1 VSAWRGE
8 VAEAA
13 GVRPLPAGLQTAGM
27 GQRFGAWLVDGFVI
41 GSLTSILSY
50 AYSATGILSSN
61 PEWYRQIEQNPG
73 AVPTV
78 PILQF
83 ALVPF
88 LVLIAA
94 TLAANVALYAF
105 FWTRFRATPGQ
116 MLFSLQV
123 ADASTGN
130 TLSVSRALVRSIALN
145 GVGGILAVLGVIPL
159 LNSLGNVVQP
169 ASFSLDGRYSPAA
182 AAELSAIL
190 GSIGIFLLAM
200 LVAGIW
206 VLALLLSTATSPT
219 KQGLHDRMAGSLV
232 VGKATAPIPAYWPAY
247 APGGRPVS
255 GPSPYG
261 WYPPDG
267 SVPWSAPAGYPP
279 AYPPAGYPPAYPPA
293 GYPPAYPPAGYPPTA
308 YPPTA
313 YPPPH
318 VVPTPSPPPGP
329 SGGQPPASGSIG

>member
-8 VAEAA
+8 FAGAA
-13 GVRPLPAGLQTAGM
+13 GVRPLPAGLQIAGM
-27 GQRFGAWLVDGFVI
+27 GQRFGAWLVDGLVI
-41 GSLTSILSY
+41 GSLTSILSF
-50 AYSATGILSSN
+50 AYSATGVLSSN

-73 AVPTV
+73 ALPTV

-88 LVLIAA
+88 LVLVTA

-116 MLFSLQV
+116 LLFSLQV

-145 GVGGILAVLGVIPL
+145 GVGGIVAVLGVLPL
-159 LNSLGNVVQP
+159 LNSLATVAPP
-169 ASFSLDGRYSPAA
+169 ASFSPDGRYSPAA
-182 AAELSAIL
+182 AAELSAVL

-206 VLALLLSTATSPT
+206 VLALLLSTTTSPT

-255 GPSPYG
+255 GPGLYG
-261 WYPPDG
+261 WYPPT
-267 SVPWSAPAGYPP
+267 
-279 AYPPAGYPPAYPPA
+279 
-293 GYPPAYPPAGYPPTA
+293 GYPPTG
-308 YPPTA
+308 YPPTG
-313 YPPPH
+313 YPPPP
-318 VVPTPSPPPGP
+318 VAPPPPSSPP
-329 SGGQPPASGSIG
+329 GGQPPASGSIG